1 MKILLG
7 ALYYE
12 PAWAY
17 GGPPKMV
24 TDLARHLA
32 RRGHDVT
39 VCTTDALDAVARLPA
54 GEEQLGGVRVVR
66 FRNASNALAWRLKI
80 FLPVGMHRWLNDN
93 VARFDVVHLF
103 ETRTTLNAWA
113 AHAATAARVPF
124 VWSVWGSLPLGDGW
138 RATIKRRYDQKHASA
153 LFGAAAAL
161 LAQNDHE
168 AKLYAEFGGDPRRIV
183 VWPLGVDPDE
193 FATLPPRGR
202 LRARIG
208 IGDDVPLALFVGRIH
223 ELKGLAPLI
232 RAFARAG
239 VPSAHLAIV
248 GRDDGFLSTAQALAR
263 QEGVADRVH
272 FPGPLYGAD
281 AVAAYVDCDL
291 FCITPTHFEE
301 TSLASLAAAACGRPL
316 LINERCGVPWL
327 DEFDAGT
334 VANDE
339 AAIAAALRALL
350 GDPARRAQMGA
361 NARRMVAER
370 FLAPRVVDQLEAIY
384 GRAIAGRTV
393 AAEAVP

>member
-7 ALYYE
+7 VLYYE

-24 TDLARHLA
+24 SDLARHLA

-39 VCTTDALDAVARLPA
+39 VCTTDALDANARLPA
-54 GEEQLGGVRVVR
+54 GEQQLGGVRVVR

-80 FLPVGMHRWLNDN
+80 FLPVGMQRWLAQH

-103 ETRTTLNAWA
+103 DTRTMLNAWA
-113 AHAATAARVPF
+113 AQAASAAGVPF
-124 VWSVWGSLPLGDGW
+124 VLSVWGSLPRGEGW
-138 RATIKRRYDQKHASA
+138 RAMVKRRYDHKHART
-153 LFGAAAAL
+153 LFGGAAAL

-168 AKLYAEFGGDPRRIV
+168 ARLYAEFGGDAARTV
-183 VWPLGVDPDE
+183 LWPLGVDPDE
-193 FATLPPRGR
+193 FATLPPRGG
-202 LRARIG
+202 LRARLG
-208 IGDDVPLALFVGRIH
+208 LSDDVPLALFVGRLH

-232 RAFARAG
+232 RAFARAA
-239 VPSAHLAIV
+239 VPAAHLAIV
-248 GRDDGFLSTAQALAR
+248 GRDDGFLATAQALAR
-263 QEGVADRVH
+263 ELGIADRVH
-272 FPGPLYGAD
+272 FPGGLYGPD

-316 LINERCGVPWL
+316 VINDRCGVPWL
-327 DEFDAGT
+327 DEYDAGI

-339 AAIAAALRALL
+339 EAVAAALRILL

-361 NARRMVAER
+361 NARRMVEER
-370 FLAPRVVDQLEAIY
+370 FSAPRVVDQIETIY
-384 GRAIAGRTV
+384 QR
-393 AAEAVP
+393 AEAAR